1 MPKIRNNRNI
11 CLYCFGDL
19 DERRVCKACKKKAD
33 DEPNLPHQLGKR
45 SMLQKR
51 YLIDKAIGE
60 GGFGITYAAWD
71 VVRGIKVAIK
81 EYYPSGYVSRETELR
96 RLQPRIKA
104 FHRRSKKPLL
114 HQQSGGN
121 SKRLRLFFGQQYRLY
136 RHGVS

>member
-19 DERRVCKACKKKAD
+19 DERRICKACKKKAD

-45 SMLQKR
+45 SMLEKR

-81 EYYPSGYVSRETELR
+81 EYYPS

-104 FHRRSKKPLL
+104 FHRRSQKPLL
-114 HQQSGGN
+114 HQQSGGT